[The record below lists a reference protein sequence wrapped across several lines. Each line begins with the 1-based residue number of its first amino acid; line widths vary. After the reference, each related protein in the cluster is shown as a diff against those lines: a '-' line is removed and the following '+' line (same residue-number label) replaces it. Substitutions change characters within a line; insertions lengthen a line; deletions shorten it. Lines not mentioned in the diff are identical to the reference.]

1 MVEKSRSLSAEELDL
16 IVFLVASLSSSLA
29 MEEACD
35 AIVVEPHPLPL
46 VTCEAV
52 ELQSDI
58 VALSPPPPR
67 IRGCACA
74 SCYVCV
80 TVPRCSGL
88 GAVAC

>member
-16 IVFLVASLSSSLA
+16 IVFLVASLSSSLV

-58 VALSPPPPR
+58 VALSPPPAFVDVR
-67 IRGCACA
+67 
-74 SCYVCV
+74 
-80 TVPRCSGL
+80 VPVAMFVSLSRA
-88 GAVAC
+88 AVALEL

>member
-16 IVFLVASLSSSLA
+16 IVFLVASLSSSLV

-58 VALSPPPPR
+58 VALSPPPLAFVDVR
-67 IRGCACA
+67 
-74 SCYVCV
+74 
-80 TVPRCSGL
+80 VPVAMFVSLSRA
-88 GAVAC
+88 AVALEL